1 MKPQGIVQY
10 VLPIL
15 VIFSWIIDISYGAV
29 SEAPLGDFIAS
40 LIAEAVSFLPIPKLL
55 RYQIKI

>member
-40 LIAEAVSFLPIPKLL
+40 LIAEAVSFLPVP
-55 RYQIKI
+55 